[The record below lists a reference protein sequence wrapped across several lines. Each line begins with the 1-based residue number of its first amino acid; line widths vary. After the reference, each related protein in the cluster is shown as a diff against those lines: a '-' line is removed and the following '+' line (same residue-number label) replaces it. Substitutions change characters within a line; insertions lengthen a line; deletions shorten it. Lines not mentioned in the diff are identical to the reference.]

1 MVWRCRDQETRKEG
15 GERQKNGKE
24 IVGGDREGK
33 RETKRERE
41 TGREINRESWGAG
54 VRWGCGS
61 REGRGCPR
69 EGSECWRERG
79 GEASVDTG
87 LG

>member
-1 MVWRCRDQETRKEG
+1 MEKGGERHPRLKGDKEG
-15 GERQKNGKE
+15 GRRQKNGKE

-41 TGREINRESWGAG
+41 TGREKNRESWGAG

-61 REGRGCPR
+61 EGGGAAPR
-69 EGSECWRERG
+69 R
-79 GEASVDTG
+79 V
-87 LG
+87 